1 MLKKLSTSLWL
12 LCFVSAACAQE
23 DDQKAEEAEES
34 KRPSWSAGL
43 PEREKPADLNKPT
56 FKPDRDEEIEL
67 DMSEFGLQPKPE
79 IEIELPINSGI
90 AGMPVG
96 NPKEQAENAAEEQ
109 AVADQAAAEQA
120 AIEEAAAE
128 QAAIE
133 QALAEQAAIEQAEAE
148 QAAIEQA
155 LAEQAAIE
163 QAAAEQAA
171 IEQAEA
177 EQAAIEQALAEQAA
191 TEQALA
197 DQAAIEQAAA
207 EQAAIEQALAEEASQ
222 SVDDADNDAS
232 SQADQ
237 EVINLPEESSIA
249 SIEPAINNDASDV
262 TAADEAEY
270 SWNVLSRAPVQ
281 YPVKAAID
289 NLEGWVEV
297 EITINPAGEVV
308 SVSPVDYSRRGRIFG
323 KPAVQSVKDWL
334 FEPPSSIGI
343 TTNITRIYKVEFNL

>member
-133 QALAEQAAIEQAEAE
+133 QALAEQAAIEQA
-148 QAAIEQA
+148 
-155 LAEQAAIE
+155 
-163 QAAAEQAA
+163 
-171 IEQAEA
+171 
-177 EQAAIEQALAEQAA
+177 LAEQAA

-297 EITINPAGEVV
+297 EITINPAGEVI
-308 SVSPVDYSRRGRIFG
+308 SASPTNYSRRGRIFG
-323 KPAVQSVKDWL
+323 KPAVQSVNEWL
-334 FEPPSSIGI
+334 FEPPSNYGI
-343 TTNITRIYKVEFNL
+343 TTDISRVYKVEFDL

>member
-1 MLKKLSTSLWL
+1 

-133 QALAEQAAIEQAEAE
+133 QAS
-148 QAAIEQA
+148 
-155 LAEQAAIE
+155 AEQAAIE

-177 EQAAIEQALAEQAA
+177 EQAAIEQALAEQAAIEQAEAEQAA

>member
-96 NPKEQAENAAEEQ
+96 NPKEQAENAAAEQ
-109 AVADQAAAEQA
+109 AAIEQAAAEQA
-120 AIEEAAAE
+120 LA
-128 QAAIE
+128 E

-155 LAEQAAIE
+155 LAEQAANE
-163 QAAAEQAA
+163 QAAAEHAA
-171 IEQAEA
+171 K
-177 EQAAIEQALAEQAA
+177 EQAAPEQAA
-191 TEQALA
+191 N
-197 DQAAIEQAAA
+197 
-207 EQAAIEQALAEEASQ
+207 EQALAEEASQ
-222 SVDDADNDAS
+222 SVDDVDNDAS

-237 EVINLPEESSIA
+237 EVINLTEESSIA